1 MNCKKCGAPL
11 TPADLFCRNC
21 GTAVNQ
27 VNNEN
32 VNNGQVLN
40 QVNANEQGN
49 YFAQQVKEINKKN
62 NNLGI
67 ASLIIGIISLILSY
81 FFNFLILPLA
91 ITGLILGLRCKVKDG
106 KRTAGITLNL
116 LSIIFIIVVL
126 IIAAI
131 FMSDIFR
138 NAFEEY
144 YSSTNLS
151 TINMIAPMILVLIN
165 I

>member
-1 MNCKKCGAPL
+1 MYCKKCGSPLAP
-11 TPADLFCRNC
+11 TDLFCRNC

-27 VNNEN
+27 VNEEN
-32 VNNGQVLN
+32 VNNGQALN
-40 QVNANEQGN
+40 KINTNEQGN
-49 YFAQQVKEINKKN
+49 YFVQAKEINKN
-62 NNLGI
+62 NNKFGV

-81 FFNFLILPLA
+81 FLNFLILPLA

-116 LSIIFIIVVL
+116 ISIIFIIVVL

-131 FMSDIFR
+131 FMPDIFR

-151 TINMIAPMILVLIN
+151 TINMIAPMMLVLIN